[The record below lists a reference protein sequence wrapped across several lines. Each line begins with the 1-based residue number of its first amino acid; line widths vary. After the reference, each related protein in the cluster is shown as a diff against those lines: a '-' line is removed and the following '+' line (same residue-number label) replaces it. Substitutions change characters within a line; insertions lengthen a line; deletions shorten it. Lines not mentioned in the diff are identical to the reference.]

1 MGYVK
6 ITRYLPLSIVRYH
19 GDDGA
24 VPAQSKIMP
33 KHDEDS
39 EGRGKKDIGE

>member
-1 MGYVK
+1 M
-6 ITRYLPLSIVRYH
+6 RNLPLFFLSYDTMARRWAP
-19 GDDGA
+19 DR
-24 VPAQSKIMP
+24 SEIMP